1 MTCEFLR
8 EILVSNLGTEM
19 KNFDI
24 LLKYPVSAPRAR
36 NIIHL
41 FRRNLKQQTMMKSDD
56 EMKMREWNKAR
67 TKPLQFLE
75 PGPGGGG

>member
-1 MTCEFLR
+1 
-8 EILVSNLGTEM
+8 M

-24 LLKYPVSAPRAR
+24 LLNYPVSAPRAR
-36 NIIHL
+36 NIIRL
-41 FRRNLKQQTMMKSDD
+41 FGRNLKQQTMMKSDD

-67 TKPLQFLE
+67 TKPPRRLE